1 MVDDSGI
8 FSFFSALSI
17 NDNGTVAYRAGL
29 DAGGL
34 GIYTD
39 AGSLVVD
46 DSGQIAFVAELDD
59 GTRGIYLA
67 SPVPIPASAWL
78 FGSGLFGLFGIARR
92 KKA

>member
-1 MVDDSGI
+1 MSLLIWERQITVVDSSGVFI
-8 FSFFSALSI
+8 DFRNPSI
-17 NDNGTVAYRAGL
+17 N
-29 DAGGL
+29 
-34 GIYTD
+34 
-39 AGSLVVD
+39 